1 MFISYKT
8 MGWLLGLSKE
18 ILHLVQ
24 SKRNMF
30 ACVLSNCV
38 GGQSE
43 KYGMQCSIAETV
55 ENNLELNISVFKF

>member
-1 MFISYKT
+1 
-8 MGWLLGLSKE
+8 MGWLLGLWKE

-30 ACVLSNCV
+30 ASVLCNCV

-43 KYGMQCSIAETV
+43 KYGTQCSIAEIV
-55 ENNLELNISVFKF
+55 ENNLELNISGFKS